1 MVPHPCVAI
10 PPPGHPEDETT
21 LKEAWNWR
29 CDRHHRNALFN
40 LPSASIG
47 RRWALPEE
55 ITLTPR
61 TGRAGR
67 LYPGTSDI
75 NLFRYCKGIIHV
87 NARIT

>member
-55 ITLTPR
+55 IILTP
-61 TGRAGR
+61 RAGR
-67 LYPGTSDI
+67 LYPAGH
-75 NLFRYCKGIIHV
+75 FRHQLVPLLLGHHPRQCQH
-87 NARIT
+87 T